1 MKVVNLD
8 NIQIYKFYLWEIL
21 YQYQFR
27 EEDKKYY
34 ISSLLELDT
43 KKDNTEKLLKIF
55 KNILE
60 KQNLSVKLLK
70 NDIKWLFNFFNSL
83 LF

>member
-8 NIQIYKFYLWEIL
+8 DIQIHKFYLWEKL
-21 YQYQFR
+21 YQYQIR

-34 ISSLLELDT
+34 ISCLLELNT
-43 KKDNTEKLLKIF
+43 KKDNTEKLLEIF

-60 KQNLSVKLLK
+60 KQNLSVKLLS
-70 NDIKWLFNFFNSL
+70 NDIKWLFNFFNSI